1 MLFDEAKKHK
11 ESEFNQ
17 VQKNIDDLI
26 VECDDIYRSLLKYN
40 DLITY
45 EELYELTDADK
56 ENFIKIRIGLM
67 RWNIACCI
75 IRKI

>member
-26 VECDDIYRSLLKYN
+26 VECDDIYRSLL
-40 DLITY
+40 
-45 EELYELTDADK
+45 
-56 ENFIKIRIGLM
+56 
-67 RWNIACCI
+67 
-75 IRKI
+75 